1 MESARFIGRV
11 GGLAIALGIGVAV
24 AQGAP
29 TASADASP
37 SHSSPGQAQKKQPG
51 PQRSSGLKARTAPAK
66 AVSVAPAVVRPGKR
80 IPGVAGRD
88 PDGTPAAPAVWAL
101 AAAARREL
109 GHDDSKVKATASGGQ
124 AAAAT
129 TTYTR
134 TDTTVIDAGHALATT
149 VTDDSVTGVN
159 TVAAV
164 IDTTTGTQ
172 IGTPVSLPGEP
183 SSVVVLTT
191 GGSRTLITTTHY
203 ESSSGTATTWAAVID
218 TASGTQTGATLTFS
232 GDPAVPALDT
242 DGRHVVLIARDYA
255 QATPAT
261 QVVVVDTV
269 TGTQTGSTITI
280 AGSLP
285 KAQLMSAG
293 GNHVLL
299 ITVDGPV
306 AGVDTVNQ
314 VAVIDATAGTQ
325 VGATV
330 SIPGFMIDD
339 PVVSGDGIH
348 VMVTTSAFDEA
359 GVATTFVAVID
370 TSTGT
375 QTGTTVSIPGYRSGI
390 GLLTTD
396 RAHAVIVTLVSDP
409 AAGSASTRV
418 SVVDTASGAQLG
430 STISITGAVTGAR
443 LLDSDTHALVT
454 TSTGFAVYVDTST
467 GTSPLTLL
475 GPPFGFD
482 FDAFLATPPGQIVSR
497 GIQIL
502 VGVSFWAVFIFGTL
516 GIGTYVNLYN
526 FFAGILG
533 QPAYGE
539 WDLARPGTSTTQL

>member
-1 MESARFIGRV
+1 MASARFIGRV

-51 PQRSSGLKARTAPAK
+51 PQKSSGLKARTAPAK
-66 AVSVAPAVVRPGKR
+66 VVSVAPAVARPGKR

-88 PDGTPAAPAVWAL
+88 PDGTPAAAAVWAL

-109 GHDDSKVKATASGGQ
+109 NHDDSEVKATASGGQ

-172 IGTPVSLPGEP
+172 IGNPVSLPGSP

-191 GGSRTLITTTHY
+191 GGSRTLITTTQY

-218 TASGTQTGATLTFS
+218 TASGTQTGATLTVS
-232 GDPAVPALDT
+232 GDQVAPALDT
-242 DGRHVVLIARDYA
+242 DGRHVVLIARDYS

-261 QVVVVDTV
+261 QVVVFDTL
-269 TGTQTGSTITI
+269 TGTQTGNTITI

-293 GNHVLL
+293 GNHVML

-306 AGVDTVNQ
+306 AGVNTVNQ

-330 SIPGFMIDD
+330 SIPGFMIDA
-339 PVVSGDGIH
+339 PVVSGDGVH
-348 VMVTTSAFDEA
+348 VMLTADVIDEA
-359 GVATTFVAVID
+359 GVATTYVAVID

-375 QTGTTVSIPGYRSGI
+375 QTGTTLSIPGYRSGTS
-390 GLLTTD
+390 LLTTD
-396 RAHAVIVTLVSDP
+396 HRYALLITLVSDP
-409 AAGSASTRV
+409 AAGSASTRI
-418 SVVDTASGAQLG
+418 SAVDTANGAQLG
-430 STISITGAVTGAR
+430 STIFITGRLSGAQ
-443 LLDSDTHALVT
+443 LLFDGNTHALIT
-454 TSTGFAVYVDTST
+454 TSTGFAVFVDAST

-482 FDAFLATPPGQIVSR
+482 YEAFLSIPAVSTA
-497 GIQIL
+497 IKIL
-502 VGVSFWAVFIFGTL
+502 AGVSVWAVFIFGTL
-516 GIGTYVNLYN
+516 GIGIYVNVYN
-526 FFAGILG
+526 FFAGVLG
-533 QPAYGE
+533 LPAYGE
-539 WDLARPGTSTTQL
+539 WELAQPETSTAQL